1 MNKKQL
7 LFTVLLSS
15 ALTIVVL
22 AVFFSWGSFVVAQN
36 GDAGTGEGLV
46 STTAAGPLPAA
57 PLAAASNMSH
67 WSILGSHLLPRSS
80 GVTYSYGGNGCL
92 YITGSSGEIRLQAPV
107 VIPDGSIIKSMDVS
121 YYDTSPFDLTVWL
134 TAYEPGISNQDLFSA
149 SSTAAGGFGIASSP
163 EITHTVDNNTLA
175 YSLNYS
181 WSSAVDNSLQI
192 CGVRINYIDPFFASF
207 LPTTVKN

>member
-1 MNKKQL
+1 MYKKQL
-7 LFTVLLSS
+7 FFTVLLSS

-22 AVFFSWGSFVVAQN
+22 AVFFSWGSFVMAQN

-57 PLAAASNMSH
+57 PLAVASSMSH

-92 YITGSSGEIRLQAPV
+92 YITGSGGEIRLQAPV
-107 VIPDGSIIKSMDVS
+107 VIPDGSIIKSMDIS
-121 YYDTSPFDLTVWL
+121 YYDASASNLAVWL
-134 TAYEPGISNQDLFSA
+134 TAYDPGISSQDLFSV
-149 SSTAAGGFGIASSP
+149 SSTAEGGFGIASSA
-163 EITHTVDNNTLA
+163 EITHTVDNNTLT

-181 WSSAVDNSLQI
+181 WGSALDSSLQI

-207 LPTTVKN
+207 LPATVNN